1 MHSARMASF
10 CISPLP
16 VKAVAMYDPVVFG
29 RGVPAVLKVEKE

>member
-1 MHSARMASF
+1 VRVSGEKAHF
-10 CISPLP
+10 PPLS